1 MNNIY
6 SSVINF
12 FDEDNKFDYQK
23 TKILF
28 EKNLERGQTNFYV
41 SDNNFDSF
49 RLSFKDKKDYLKN
62 IVRLMPTNAEL
73 LVELN
78 YNFLNE
84 YQEIIGAFN
93 NCQKDIELVIKI
105 PVVKENNINYYFED
119 YLTYL
124 NFLNDNSNKRF
135 YLSFNTRFLNLMNNQ
150 KLIEKTL
157 EINRL
162 KGFIINPTYAYDL
175 DFKEFTVLKE
185 KFNDSFQFLA
195 AADDFYLLNLNSGV
209 KTISKYFNLLPDFFK
224 KINLEIKNNN
234 LEKAK
239 KYQLILNDFITK
251 VKNNGGEIAF
261 KYLLAKSFTFEFN
274 PKKPLSKA
282 QKPVL
287 DSEFKKINE
296 YFVDKV

>member
-28 EKNLERGQTNFYV
+28 QKNLERCQNKFYV
-41 SDNNFDSF
+41 RYNNFDSF
-49 RLSFKDKKDYLKN
+49 HLSFRDKKDYLKN
-62 IVRLMPTNAEL
+62 IVTLMPAKAEL

-84 YQEIIGAFN
+84 HQEIIGVFN

-105 PVVKENNINYYFED
+105 PTFRKNNINYYSED

-124 NFLNDNSNKRF
+124 NFLNDIINKRF
-135 YLSFNTRFLNLMNNQ
+135 YLSFNTRFLNLINNQ
-150 KLIEKTL
+150 KLIERGL
-157 EINRL
+157 EINSL
-162 KGFIINPTYAYDL
+162 KGFVINPTYAYDL
-175 DFKEFTVLKE
+175 DFKEFTSLKE
-185 KFNDSFQFLA
+185 KFSDSFKFLA
-195 AADDFYLLNLNSGV
+195 AADDFYLLNSREKV
-209 KTISKYFNLLPDFFK
+209 ITISSYLNLLPDFFK
-224 KINLEIKNNN
+224 KINLEIQNNN

-239 KYQLILNDFITK
+239 EYQLNLNDFITK
-251 VKNNGGEIAF
+251 VKNHGGETAF
-261 KYLLAKSFTFEFN
+261 KYLLAKSFAFEFK
-274 PKKPLSKA
+274 PKKALTKA
-282 QKPVL
+282 KKSVL
-287 DSEFKKINE
+287 DSEFDKINE